1 MENKNYTLDDLRRRL
16 LLPDADLERIS
27 NNLQPRLSKL
37 KIECEIPTAIMENLK
52 MTMKKYGIHSLFQ
65 WVLYSLIITSVY
77 DDCID
82 YRLFQILQ
90 QQWQIEEVKQQSAP
104 QSFARSNI
112 PHHYLLLRATFLS
125 PASCSRKS
133 PFSILF
139 YAFFSLFSIV
149 QPFSELFSFELYR
162 VLLDV
167 PYMYIIGPI
176 YFSPVFKRF
185 IIT

>member
-104 QSFARSNI
+104 
-112 PHHYLLLRATFLS
+112 
-125 PASCSRKS
+125 
-133 PFSILF
+133 
-139 YAFFSLFSIV
+139 
-149 QPFSELFSFELYR
+149 
-162 VLLDV
+162 
-167 PYMYIIGPI
+167 
-176 YFSPVFKRF
+176 
-185 IIT
+185 